1 VESDHTKSKAQL
13 ISELE
18 ALRAK
23 VRELRESSE
32 QVSGDNNSLDSKDTS
47 ARYLG
52 SPQKPSSEED
62 LIEPLDWEY
71 QHKERI
77 KELQGIIGL
86 GQLIDKN
93 YDPDVFFTKFV
104 TDIAPPSMKYPEHV
118 IAAVSIN
125 DKLYSNSDHS
135 PSVSLSAPIDL
146 GSSTKGIVKVG
157 YDKDLPFIPEFEQRL
172 VNTYGNIIER
182 YLNRIKAQKKLQ
194 ESEERYKA
202 LYDSVLDPILVAEVD
217 TGIIVECNS
226 SAEELF
232 GRSRSELIGLHQ
244 GAFHPPDDM
253 TQEGVTRHF
262 KKHLE
267 DPELTQEAKFLR
279 PDGSFRLADVKAKR
293 FSLQGKDL
301 ILGVFHD
308 VTEKRKSEQALRRSE
323 EHHRLLTEN
332 VRDIIW
338 KRDADLNVTYMSPS
352 VESVLGFTPEEAIAA
367 QPEQRFTPAS
377 LKLLA
382 ELREELQDII
392 AKAQAGAAQRRL
404 ELEALHKDGHSV
416 WLEVDTRSVVDEEG
430 RFLYLMGVSRDITE
444 RKQAEA
450 ALSES
455 EGRVRRKLKAILN
468 PEEGMAELELS
479 DIIDSEVMQ
488 SMMDNFYQVT
498 GIGIG
503 VLDMKGNVLVA
514 TGWQDICTRFHRVHP
529 DTAKSC
535 RRSDLQLSSGVPPG
549 EFRLYRC
556 KNNMWD
562 IATPLMVGDKH
573 LGNIFLGQFFFED
586 EEPDREIFRRQAQ
599 LYGFDEKEYL
609 EALDRVPRWSR
620 ERVDTVMRFYSQF
633 ADTLASLSYGNIKLA
648 WASTE
653 KDKLYEE
660 LRKSQERLS
669 LAVEGTQV
677 GLWDWK
683 VQSGEVYF
691 NEQWAIMVGY
701 TLEELEPLSIQTW
714 MSLCHPEDL
723 ERSERSLQD
732 HFQGKTP
739 FYQCEARMRHKDG
752 HWIWVLDQG
761 MVVEWDEQGSPT
773 RMAGTHQDIT
783 ERKLSEQAL
792 RESEERFKAL
802 HNASFGGIIIH
813 DKGRILDCNQGLCNI
828 TGFSM
833 EELIGMDGLLLIAEE
848 AREMVMANILA
859 GYDEPYE
866 AIGVRKNGDKY
877 PLRLH
882 AKNIPYKGKQVRV
895 VEFRDITERKN
906 IAQALKESEEHYR
919 SLFETTPNPILV
931 YDPEKDQFVN
941 VNPAATAMYGF
952 SLEEFKKIGKADI
965 SAEPDKTEETVKRL
979 SSTDTPLEIVR
990 RKHKKKSGEVFT
1002 VGMTAN
1008 PVRLQGK
1015 LYHSTIVQDISA
1027 QVERERKL
1035 VEAKEAAEEA
1045 SKIKSEFLANMSHE
1059 IRTPMNGVLG
1069 MLQLMQTTNMSEE
1082 QKEYILTAIQSSK
1095 RLTRLLSDILDLSK
1109 VEANRLTIQ
1118 SQPMNLVELLKQTC
1132 ELFKPTAQQ
1141 TKVEQ
1146 FCYVDPGIPNVVNGD
1161 APRLQQVLTNLI
1173 GNAFKFTKAGRIS
1186 VEAYPLATSDLNQVR
1201 VLFSVTDTGIGIAD
1215 EKIEQLFQP
1224 FSQVS
1229 TGYRRDYQGAGLGLS
1244 ICRKLIELMGGTI
1257 AIESEPGEG
1266 TTVHF
1271 CITFSVDEP
1280 IASQEISSSRIGKIT
1295 QLRILLAEDE
1305 DVNRL
1310 ATTKL
1315 LEKHGHTVKAV
1326 ENGQE
1331 AISQLKDGQFD
1342 VVLMDIQMPV
1352 MDGVEATAAIRKGDA
1367 GENAKDIPI
1376 IAVTAYAM
1384 GGDKEKFLAAG
1395 MNGYV
1400 AKPVD
1405 VEQLETLLEPC
1416 ANKQDRK

>member
-1 VESDHTKSKAQL
+1 
-13 ISELE
+13 
-18 ALRAK
+18 
-23 VRELRESSE
+23 
-32 QVSGDNNSLDSKDTS
+32 
-47 ARYLG
+47 
-52 SPQKPSSEED
+52 
-62 LIEPLDWEY
+62 
-71 QHKERI
+71 
-77 KELQGIIGL
+77 
-86 GQLIDKN
+86 
-93 YDPDVFFTKFV
+93 
-104 TDIAPPSMKYPEHV
+104 
-118 IAAVSIN
+118 
-125 DKLYSNSDHS
+125 
-135 PSVSLSAPIDL
+135 
-146 GSSTKGIVKVG
+146 
-157 YDKDLPFIPEFEQRL
+157 
-172 VNTYGNIIER
+172 
-182 YLNRIKAQKKLQ
+182 
-194 ESEERYKA
+194 
-202 LYDSVLDPILVAEVD
+202 
-217 TGIIVECNS
+217 
-226 SAEELF
+226 
-232 GRSRSELIGLHQ
+232 
-244 GAFHPPDDM
+244 
-253 TQEGVTRHF
+253 
-262 KKHLE
+262 
-267 DPELTQEAKFLR
+267 
-279 PDGSFRLADVKAKR
+279 
-293 FSLQGKDL
+293 
-301 ILGVFHD
+301 
-308 VTEKRKSEQALRRSE
+308 
-323 EHHRLLTEN
+323 
-332 VRDIIW
+332 
-338 KRDADLNVTYMSPS
+338 
-352 VESVLGFTPEEAIAA
+352 
-367 QPEQRFTPAS
+367 
-377 LKLLA
+377 
-382 ELREELQDII
+382 
-392 AKAQAGAAQRRL
+392 
-404 ELEALHKDGHSV
+404 
-416 WLEVDTRSVVDEEG
+416 
-430 RFLYLMGVSRDITE
+430 
-444 RKQAEA
+444 
-450 ALSES
+450 
-455 EGRVRRKLKAILN
+455 
-468 PEEGMAELELS
+468 MAELELS

-586 EEPDREIFRRQAQ
+586 EEPDREVFRRQAQ

-633 ADTLASLSYGNIKLA
+633 VDTLASLSYGNIKLA

-691 NEQWAIMVGY
+691 NEQWAIMAGY

-739 FYQCEARMRHKDG
+739 FYQCEVRMRHKDG

-761 MVVEWDEQGSPT
+761 KVVEWDEQGAPI

-802 HNASFGGIIIH
+802 HNASFGGITIH
-813 DKGRILDCNQGLCNI
+813 DKGLILDCNQGLCDI

-906 IAQALKESEEHYR
+906 VEQALKESEEHYR
-919 SLFETTPNPILV
+919 SLFDSTPNPILV
-931 YDPEKDQFVN
+931 YDPEKDRFVN
-941 VNPAATAMYGF
+941 ANPAATAMYGY
-952 SLEEFKKIGKADI
+952 SLEEFKKLGKMDI
-965 SAEPDKTEETVKRL
+965 SAEPDRTQEALEQLANSK
-979 SSTDTPLEIVR
+979 TPLLVSR
-990 RKHKKKSGEVFT
+990 RKHKNKSGEILT
-1002 VGMTAN
+1002 VSMTSN
-1008 PVRLQGK
+1008 PVRLRGK
-1015 LYHSTIVQDISA
+1015 LFHSTIIQDVSA
-1027 QVERERKL
+1027 QVEHERML

-1045 SKIKSEFLANMSHE
+1045 NRMKSEFLANMSHE

-1069 MLQLMQTTNMSEE
+1069 MLQLMQTTSMSEE

-1095 RLTRLLSDILDLSK
+1095 RLTRLLSDILDLSR

-1146 FCYVDPGIPNVVNGD
+1146 FCYVDPGIPSVVNGD

-1173 GNAFKFTKAGRIS
+1173 GNAFKFTKEGRIS
-1186 VEAYPLATSDLNQVR
+1186 VEAYPLATSDSNQVR

-1215 EKIEQLFQP
+1215 EKIKQLFQP
-1224 FSQVS
+1224 FSQVN

-1244 ICRKLIELMGGTI
+1244 ICKKLIELMGGTI
-1257 AIESEPGEG
+1257 AIESEPDEG

-1280 IASQEISSSRIGKIT
+1280 VMKQEVSSPGIGKSK

-1305 DVNRL
+1305 VGNSL

-1315 LEKHGHTVKAV
+1315 MEKKGHTVKAAKD
-1326 ENGQE
+1326 GQE
-1331 AISQLKDGQFD
+1331 AIALLKEDSFD
-1342 VVLMDIQMPV
+1342 VILMDIQMPV
-1352 MDGVEATAAIRKGDA
+1352 MDGVEATKAIRRGDA
-1367 GENAKDIPI
+1367 GLQNQNIPI
-1376 IAVTAYAM
+1376 IAMTAYAM
-1384 GGDKEKFLAAG
+1384 GGDREKFLEAG
-1395 MNGYV
+1395 MNDYI

-1405 VEQLETLLEPC
+1405 LDQLGTLLQKVLSEQH
-1416 ANKQDRK
+1416 ASG